1 MEEEVIETND
11 EPEYSKPSVMER
23 LVADIDYIMMMEDL

>member
-11 EPEYSKPSVMER
+11 EPEYNGPSVMER